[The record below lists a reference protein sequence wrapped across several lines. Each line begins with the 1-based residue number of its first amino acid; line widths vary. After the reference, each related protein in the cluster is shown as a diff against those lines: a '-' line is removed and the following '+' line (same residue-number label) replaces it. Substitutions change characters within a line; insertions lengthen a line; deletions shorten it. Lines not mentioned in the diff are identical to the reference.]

1 MGQDNSKR
9 KSTYSETEYFKEK
22 NKEQIQH
29 FTKVNGFLE
38 NSSEWI
44 VLFREE
50 FSRFE
55 QLKWSRPV
63 LKIIAHWESYQDT
76 STKMA
81 FAWNKYT
88 SARIVSK
95 VDQTNACLWQQSIAN
110 LQTFTYEVEVDP
122 YKKALNSFLCEKPNC
137 SLYQIIRTFKKSIV
151 AHYCDKISNQFIL
164 KPKVL
169 KNIGSYLKDI
179 DKMLIDFILIISKV
193 IPKYFLDMPKNIQDM
208 DSIVRNAI
216 ISSEVLS
223 LVLLLRKQSSSE
235 HQSQYLR
242 SLESFHELTIE
253 SEILEKFEKDKN
265 ENYGKALQSILE
277 IGNSKSIG
285 QMHDTV
291 ALLMNY
297 ISMGLF
303 DEKNPNQILDDGE
316 IIKAFLL
323 VIGKSSYTDLPHYVD
338 ILNTFLDNHT
348 LDVKGVGKGITK
360 LTYIINNSK
369 DWGSF
374 ISY

>member
-1 MGQDNSKR
+1 MGQGNGKR
-9 KSTYSETEYFKEK
+9 MSTYSETEYFKQK

-29 FTKVNGFLE
+29 FAKVNGFLE

-55 QLKWSRPV
+55 KLKWSRSV
-63 LKIIAHWESYQDT
+63 LNIIEHWESYQDT

-81 FAWNKYT
+81 FVWNRYT
-88 SARIVSK
+88 STRAVSK
-95 VDQTNACLWQQSIAN
+95 VDQTRACLWQQSIAN
-110 LQTFTYEVEVDP
+110 LQTFTYEIEIDP
-122 YKKALNSFLCEKPNC
+122 YKKALNVFLCEKPNC
-137 SLYQIIRTFKKSIV
+137 SLHQIIKTFKRSIV
-151 AHYCDKISNQFIL
+151 AYYCNKVSNKLTL
-164 KPKVL
+164 KPKVSR
-169 KNIGSYLKDI
+169 NIRNYLKDI
-179 DKMLIDFILIISKV
+179 DKMLLDFISIIIKV
-193 IPKYFLDMPKNIQDM
+193 IPKYFLDLPKNIQDM

-216 ISSEVLS
+216 ISNDVLN
-223 LVLLLRKQSSSE
+223 LVLLLRKEISSE
-235 HQSQYLR
+235 RQSQYLR
-242 SLESFHELTIE
+242 GLESFQDLTIE
-253 SEILEKFEKDKN
+253 SEILEKFENDKN
-265 ENYGKALQSILE
+265 ENYAKALQSLLE
-277 IGNSKSIG
+277 ISNCKSIG
-285 QMHDTV
+285 QMHDSV

-303 DEKNPNQILDDGE
+303 DEKNPEQILDDGE

-323 VIGKSSYTDLPHYVD
+323 VIGKSSNTDLPHYVD

-360 LTYIINNSK
+360 LTFIINNSK
-369 DWGSF
+369 DWSSF